1 MSAHPARFAAPARP
15 PELLTRNHL
24 RLSQDR
30 CPGMILLID
39 NYDSF
44 TYNLV
49 QRLGEIDPTLDV
61 QVRRNDQITLDE
73 IEALAPERIIISP
86 GPCTRKEAGISWDVI
101 KRLGGR
107 IPILG
112 LCLGHQCM
120 GEALGGLV
128 VRAPRIMH
136 GKTSL
141 IYHDGKGV
149 YQGIP
154 SPFEAT
160 RYHSLVIHPDHVP
173 ADLEVVAWTDQNEIM
188 GVRHKHFPMEGVQY
202 HPESFLTLDGI
213 KLLANFVNRPWPASV
228 GHALQVSGSAG
239 DSPSC

>member
-1 MSAHPARFAAPARP
+1 
-15 PELLTRNHL
+15 
-24 RLSQDR
+24 
-30 CPGMILLID
+30 MILLID

-49 QRLGEIDPTLDV
+49 QRLGEIDPALEV
-61 QVRRNDQITLDE
+61 LVRRNDQITLDE
-73 IEALAPERIIISP
+73 IQTLSPERIIISP
-86 GPCTRKEAGISWDVI
+86 GPCTPKEAGISCEVI
-101 KRLGGR
+101 RRFGAK

-112 LCLGHQCM
+112 VCLGHQCM

-136 GKTSL
+136 GKTSM
-141 IYHDGKGV
+141 IFHDGKGL
-149 YQGIP
+149 YRGIA

-173 ADLEVVAWTDQNEIM
+173 PELEVVAWTDQKEIM
-188 GVRHKHFPMEGVQY
+188 GVRHKQFPMEGVQY

-213 KLLANFVNRPWPASV
+213 KLLANFVDRPWPAGLVDTLQKSV
-228 GHALQVSGSAG
+228 PTG
-239 DSPSC
+239 DTKSC